1 MKIRVTASCIILFLF
16 LFTWAGVNGSAQS
29 GSTPDYDLIIRN
41 GRVFDGSLSQEFKA
55 DIAVKDGI
63 IVSIAKSVR
72 GTAAKVINA
81 KGFVV
86 APGFIDLHTHVD
98 SGMYFPENRACLNYL
113 KQGVTS
119 VVVGQCGRSAWPVF
133 EKASDLIA
141 TWTAE
146 GIGPNAALLVGHG
159 QVRELVMGMEDR
171 ESTPEELEEMKAL
184 VKGAMEQG
192 ACGLSTGLE
201 YLPGSYGSTDEVT
214 ELVKVIA
221 PYGGIYHTHMRNEG
235 ERLIEA
241 VREALEISER
251 SGAPVH
257 ISHFKAVGK
266 PNWGLVKE
274 ACAVI
279 EEAQA
284 RGIKVTA
291 DQYPFQFS
299 SGYPYRSLIPGSAWL
314 GIGGVE
320 EEEGEEEFERLSS
333 ADIDEIFDYL
343 RDHQLTAL
351 YKKITPFFPVSQ
363 RHQEYLGMLSR
374 KELVRVVG
382 QSLISTGIFQGPGNA
397 RERVLFLKRMK
408 DPAEAARI
416 REKIKEYIDN
426 MAGSEN
432 IIVGIC
438 VDRGLEGRSLKHVAA
453 MKRKS
458 VEDTAIELELMG
470 ARCIP
475 LRMCEE
481 DIEYIMKKDYVGT
494 GSDGTAPFFGIG
506 LTHIRSYSTFLH
518 KIKKY
523 ALERKTVSLPHI
535 IRSQTSLPAQIM
547 NWDDRGWIKEG
558 YKADIVVLDL
568 ENIRIRTSISNPHAY
583 SEGVKY
589 LLVNGELVLDD
600 GEWTEKLTGQVIRLK
615 KP

>member
-1 MKIRVTASCIILFLF
+1 MKTRNASLGIFLFLF
-16 LFTWAGVNGSAQS
+16 LSLWVGMNVSAPAGN
-29 GSTPDYDLIIRN
+29 TPDYDLIIRN

-55 DIAVKDGI
+55 DIAIKDGI
-63 IVSIAKSVR
+63 IVSISKSVK
-72 GTAAKVINA
+72 GNAAQVINA
-81 KGFVV
+81 KGLVV

-98 SGMYFPENRACLNYL
+98 SEMYFPENRACLNYL

-119 VVVGQCGRSAWPVF
+119 VVVGQCGRSAWPIF
-133 EKASDLIA
+133 EKAEDLMK
-141 TWTAE
+141 TWGEE

-171 ESTPEELEEMKAL
+171 EPTAEELEEMKAL
-184 VKGAMEQG
+184 VEEAMEQG
-192 ACGLSTGLE
+192 ASGLSTGLE
-201 YLPGSYGSTDEVT
+201 YLPGSFGSTDEVT

-235 ERLIEA
+235 EKLIEA
-241 VREALEISER
+241 VKEAIEISEK

-257 ISHFKAVGK
+257 ISHLKAVGK

-274 ACAVI
+274 ACAII
-279 EEAQA
+279 EEARA

-291 DQYPFQFS
+291 DQYPFRFS

-314 GIGGVE
+314 GIE
-320 EEEGEEEFERLSS
+320 ELEEDGEEEIERLSS
-333 ADIDEIFDYL
+333 SDIDEIFDYL
-343 RDHQLTAL
+343 RDHQLIAL
-351 YKKITPFFPVSQ
+351 YKKITPYIPISE
-363 RHQEYLGMLSR
+363 RHQEYLDNLPR
-374 KELVRVVG
+374 KELLRLVGRSLVRAG
-382 QSLISTGIFQGPGNA
+382 LFQGPGSA
-397 RERVLFLKRMK
+397 RERMLFLERMK

-416 REKIKEYIDN
+416 RDKIKEYIDK

-438 VDRGLEGRSLKHVAA
+438 VERRLEGKSLRQVAA
-453 MKRKS
+453 IKSKS
-458 VEDTAIELELMG
+458 VEDAAIELELMG

-523 ALERKTVSLPHI
+523 ALDRKSVSLPHV
-535 IRSQTSLPAQIM
+535 IRSKTSLPAQIM

-568 ENIRIRTSISNPHAY
+568 ENIQIRTSISNPHAY
-583 SEGVKY
+583 SGGVKY
-589 LLVNGELVLDD
+589 LLVNGNLVLDD
-600 GEWTEKLTGQVIRLK
+600 GEWTGKLPGRVIRLK
-615 KP
+615 KS

>member
-1 MKIRVTASCIILFLF
+1 MKIRAISSAIILLLFLF
-16 LFTWAGVNGSAQS
+16 FWSGMDVFAQS

-41 GRVFDGSLSQEFKA
+41 GKVFDGSLSQELKA

-63 IVSIAKSVR
+63 IVNVAKSVR

-81 KGFVV
+81 KGLVV

-133 EKASDLIA
+133 EKAEDLIT
-141 TWTAE
+141 TWTEE

-171 ESTPEELEEMKAL
+171 EPTPEELEEMKNL
-184 VKGAMEQG
+184 VKEAMEQG

-201 YLPGSYGSTDEVT
+201 YLPGSYGLTDEII

-241 VREALEISER
+241 VKEAIEISEG

-279 EEAQA
+279 EEARA

-291 DQYPFQFS
+291 DQYPFRFS

-314 GIGGVE
+314 GIGGIE
-320 EEEGEEEFERLSS
+320 EEEGEEEVERLSS
-333 ADIDEIFDYL
+333 SDIDEIFDFL
-343 RDHQLTAL
+343 RDHQLIAL
-351 YKKITPFFPVSQ
+351 YKKITPFIPISE
-363 RHQEYLGMLSR
+363 RHQEYLDTLPR
-374 KELVRVVG
+374 KELIRVVG
-382 QSLISTGIFQGPGNA
+382 RSLISAGIFQGPGSA
-397 RERVLFLKRMK
+397 RERMLFVERMK

-432 IIVGIC
+432 ILVGIC
-438 VDRGLEGRSLKHVAA
+438 VERELEGRSLKHVAA
-453 MKRKS
+453 IKRKS
-458 VEDTAIELELMG
+458 VEDIAIELELMG

-481 DIEYIMKKDYVGT
+481 DIEYIMKKEYVGT

-506 LTHIRSYSTFLH
+506 LTHIRSYCTFLH

-523 ALERKTVSLPHI
+523 GLERKTVSLPHI
-535 IRSQTSLPAQIM
+535 IRSQTSLPARIM

-568 ENIRIRTSISNPHAY
+568 ENIKIRTSISNPHAY
-583 SEGVKY
+583 SGGVKY

-600 GEWTEKLTGQVIRLK
+600 GEWTGKLSGQVIRLK
-615 KP
+615 NP